1 MAVTLLPATTRG
13 WSWLLGTLAVLLPS
27 AFYTWQAVQ
36 FARWAESQEG
46 FVCGMPLMA
55 VATLSV
61 LLSALL
67 SFLAFAVGLTGYRDL
82 PRPRPKLRAFELL
95 LVGLPAILL
104 AGGLLAAALSA
115 LWA

>member
-1 MAVTLLPATTRG
+1 MAVALFPTTTRG
-13 WSWLLGTLAVLLPS
+13 WSLLLGALAVVLPS

-36 FARWAESQEG
+36 FSRWADAQEG
-46 FVCGMPLMA
+46 YVCGMPLMA
-55 VATLSV
+55 AVFLAV

-82 PRPRPKLRAFELL
+82 PKPRSRLRAVELV

-104 AGGLLAAALSA
+104 AGGLLAAVLSA